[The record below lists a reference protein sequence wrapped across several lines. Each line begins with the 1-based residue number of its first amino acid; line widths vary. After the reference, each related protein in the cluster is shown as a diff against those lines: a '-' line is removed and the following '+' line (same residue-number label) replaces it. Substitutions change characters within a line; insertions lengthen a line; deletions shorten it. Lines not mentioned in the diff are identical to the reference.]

1 INFTELGR
9 SLEVSHTTI
18 HNYLD
23 TLTDFYM
30 VRQIQPWFGNTKKRL
45 IKSPKIYI
53 RDSGLL
59 HKLLNISRMDDL
71 LGHPAI
77 GASWEGFVLENIIT
91 ALDDKWRYSY
101 YRSSGQ
107 AEIDLAIETPE
118 QKTWAIEVKRSL
130 AP

>member
-1 INFTELGR
+1 
-9 SLEVSHTTI
+9 
-18 HNYLD
+18 
-23 TLTDFYM
+23 
-30 VRQIQPWFGNTKKRL
+30 
-45 IKSPKIYI
+45 
-53 RDSGLL
+53 
-59 HKLLNISRMDDL
+59 MDDL

-130 AP
+130 APKLTRGFFEACRDIRAEKNSSSTVEQNVIRYPMKPKPLACWIS